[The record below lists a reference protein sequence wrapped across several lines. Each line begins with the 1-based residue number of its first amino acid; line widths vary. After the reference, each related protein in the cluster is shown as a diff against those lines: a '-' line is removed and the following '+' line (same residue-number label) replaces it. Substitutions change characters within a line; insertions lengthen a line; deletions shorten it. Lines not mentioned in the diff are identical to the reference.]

1 MLLLLS
7 KPLPSLAHL
16 LLLVTLPLLHLF
28 PLLLLLL
35 LPLLLLLL
43 LPLHINTGA
52 CDSFS
57 GGCLSRPGLSLQIC
71 VAGPSVVGVEATAT
85 AESNA
90 MVFIVKILDSEQQLL
105 HVGLER

>member
-16 LLLVTLPLLHLF
+16 LLLMTLPLLHLF

-35 LPLLLLLL
+35 LLL

-52 CDSFS
+52 WDSIS

-71 VAGPSVVGVEATAT
+71 VAGPNVVGVEATAA

-90 MVFIVKILDSEQQLL
+90 MVFV
-105 HVGLER
+105 V